1 MACLASVTSG
11 FFRFLPALWLTL
23 LAAALVASGGCQ
35 SDPAELPN
43 MGRGAGS
50 ALTPY
55 AVSRYAREHGISKDE
70 ARRELQAQVS
80 QRDEEAAVK
89 NIDSAGTD
97 LE

>member
-1 MACLASVTSG
+1 VACLANLSGG

-23 LAAALVASGGCQ
+23 LAAAMIAGAGCQ

-55 AVSRYAREHGISKDE
+55 AVSQYAREHGVSNE
-70 ARRELQAQVS
+70 QARHELQAQVS
-80 QRDEEAAVK
+80 QHDEEAAVR
-89 NIDSAGTD
+89 NIGDAGTK